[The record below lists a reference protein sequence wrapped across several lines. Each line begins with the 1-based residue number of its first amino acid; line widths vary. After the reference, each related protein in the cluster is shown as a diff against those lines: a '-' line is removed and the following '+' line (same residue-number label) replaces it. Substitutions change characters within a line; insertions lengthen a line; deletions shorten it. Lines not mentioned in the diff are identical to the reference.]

1 MEKRLK
7 EQNIFSE
14 YPMLFQIENKRVCHK
29 SVTHLF
35 YKAFPQK
42 KNAFISS
49 NEALR

>member
-7 EQNIFSE
+7 AQNIFSE

-29 SVTHLF
+29 SVTHPF

-42 KNAFISS
+42 NRIYK
-49 NEALR
+49 L